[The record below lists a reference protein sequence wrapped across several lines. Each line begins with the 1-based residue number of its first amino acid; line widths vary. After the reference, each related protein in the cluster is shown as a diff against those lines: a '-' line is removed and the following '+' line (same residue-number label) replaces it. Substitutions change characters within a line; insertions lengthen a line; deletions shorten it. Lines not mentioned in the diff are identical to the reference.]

1 MEGSNVRNIA
11 SLEAFGERVE
21 APPAAVALPGERSPV
36 APGSDSP
43 QIHRVFEMSP
53 FATLAGPG
61 RDAFLE
67 LARLEQLPRRHR
79 IAEQGEPAKS
89 FVMIGSGRVRLDR
102 TTGGHAFPVGHRG
115 PGEMVGETAIAA
127 GIAQENATVL
137 DDVEALVLPAPA
149 FRRLLNVE
157 PTVQAAMAAALV
169 AQQRTAESRLESL
182 LLRGV
187 EARLCDFLL
196 VSLQRWGHP
205 HPLGEMI
212 AAPFT
217 HAEIA
222 LLIGSTRETVTL
234 LLGKLKRASLLE
246 FDKRRLVI
254 RDRAGLSERAATL

>member
-1 MEGSNVRNIA
+1 LRRI
-11 SLEAFGERVE
+11 F
-21 APPAAVALPGERSPV
+21 
-36 APGSDSP
+36 D
-43 QIHRVFEMSP
+43 MSP

-61 RDAFLE
+61 RDAFLD
-67 LARLEQLPRRHR
+67 LARVERFPRRHR

-115 PGEMVGETAIAA
+115 PGEMVGETAIAV

-137 DDVEALVLPAPA
+137 DEADALVLPAA
-149 FRRLLNVE
+149 GFRALLGADS
-157 PTVQAAMAAALV
+157 TVQAAMAAALV

-196 VSLQRWGHP
+196 VSARRWGQTHP
-205 HPLGEMI
+205 AGEMI

-234 LLGKLKRASLLE
+234 LLGKLKRAGLLD

-254 RDRAGLSERAATL
+254 RDRAGLSQRAAIL